1 MTDRP
6 YVTLSCAMSIDG
18 YLDTLGP
25 ERLTLSNA
33 ADLDRVDLVRSE
45 NDAIMVGASTVRR
58 DNPRLLVRSEQ
69 RQAARA
75 AAGLPGSPIKVT
87 VTSRGDLDPDAAF
100 FTTGD
105 AQKIVYT
112 PLGRARRLTERLGS
126 VATVVGLT
134 ERVTMS
140 ALLDDL
146 VTRRGVQRLMVEGG
160 GTLLTQFLADDLAD
174 ELHLVVAPILV
185 GEARAPRVVAPAA
198 FPWSS
203 SHRATLAGVRQIGD
217 VVLMRYA
224 LSDRFDPYQRAES
237 AESTLDT
244 TRLET
249 R

>member
-1 MTDRP
+1 MSDRP

-18 YLDTLGP
+18 YLDTTGP
-25 ERLTLSNA
+25 ERLALSNA

-58 DNPRLLVRSEQ
+58 DNPRLLVRSES
-69 RQAARA
+69 RQEARA
-75 AAGLPGSPIKVT
+75 AAGLPASPIKVT
-87 VTSRGDLDPDAAF
+87 LTSRGDLDPDAAF

-112 PLGRARRLTERLGS
+112 PLGRARRLTERLGG
-126 VATVVGLT
+126 VATVVGLP

-140 ALLDDL
+140 GLLQDL
-146 VTRRGVQRLMVEGG
+146 VTRRGVHRLMVEGG
-160 GTLLTQFLADDLAD
+160 GTLLTQFLSDDLAD
-174 ELHLVVAPILV
+174 ELHLVIAPIFV
-185 GEARAPRVVAPAA
+185 GEARAPRVVTPAA
-198 FPWSS
+198 FPWTST
-203 SHRATLAGVRQIGD
+203 HRATLAGVRQIGD

-224 LSDRFDPYQRAES
+224 LSDRFDPYQRDAS
-237 AESTLDT
+237 AENALDT